1 MFSEELRPLKLPK
14 LGYPDF
20 YPRERPERGTT
31 VPRGPQRD
39 GNPVQGGEEIQLK
52 IGNEKL
58 CISVGTGFG
67 TCRVDVELRR
77 RRVT

>member
-1 MFSEELRPLKLPK
+1 MRSSISQNFRLFQGACSEM
-14 LGYPDF
+14 
-20 YPRERPERGTT
+20 
-31 VPRGPQRD
+31 
-39 GNPVQGGEEIQLK
+39 EILYKVWRKFTELK
-52 IGNEKL
+52 IANEKL